1 MRLGLPL
8 LLFPLLAL
16 ALLGRPVAAQDAA
29 DIPLTIENHQFQPEE
44 IRVKAGTSFVLV
56 IANKDTTAEEFDS
69 QDLRLEK
76 VIPAGKTLR
85 VRMPALKAG
94 TYKFI
99 GEFHEATAKGRIIA
113 E

>member
-1 MRLGLPL
+1 MRRGMMLRFLPVLTATL
-8 LLFPLLAL
+8 LS
-16 ALLGRPVAAQDAA
+16 RPGAAQAPA

-44 IRVKAGTSFVLV
+44 IRVKAGTSFVL
-56 IANKDTTAEEFDS
+56 IITNKDTTAEEFDS

-76 VIPAGKTLR
+76 VIPGGKSLR

-94 TYKFI
+94 AYHFI
-99 GEFHEATAKGRIIA
+99 GEFHEATAKGHIIA